1 YRRTRDIEAIH
12 RAVSGGMFAVHYQ
25 PEVDVHGGQVR
36 AMEALLRCTEPVL
49 AGRPIEHVIGLAM
62 ETNLIEQV
70 SLWLLAEAAA
80 QLDQWKASGL
90 PDLKLCVNLDATA
103 LVDAKLPG
111 KITATLTRSGLKPSD
126 LVVEITEREL
136 FDSGERGLSILGKLR
151 SSGIAVA
158 IDDFGTGYSSLSY
171 LNDLPVDAVKLD
183 KSFLRDIPA
192 SAQARTVAG
201 AVVDLVRGLDLEI
214 VVEGVETAEQAAF
227 FQQQAQDGLMQGYFF
242 SRPLP
247 APQMTAWLGNR
258 VQGAAAG

>member
-1 YRRTRDIEAIH
+1 
-12 RAVSGGMFAVHYQ
+12 M
-25 PEVDVHGGQVR
+25 
-36 AMEALLRCTEPVL
+36 
-49 AGRPIEHVIGLAM
+49 
-62 ETNLIEQV
+62 EQV

-90 PDLKLCVNLDATA
+90 PDLKLCVNLCATA
-103 LVDAKLPG
+103 LADPKLPG
-111 KITATLTRSGLKPSD
+111 KITATLARSGLKPAD